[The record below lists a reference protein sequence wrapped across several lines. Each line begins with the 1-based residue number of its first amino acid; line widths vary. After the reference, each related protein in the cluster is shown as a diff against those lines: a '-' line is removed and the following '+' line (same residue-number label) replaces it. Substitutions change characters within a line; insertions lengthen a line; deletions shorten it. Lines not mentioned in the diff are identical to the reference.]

1 MMADTISYLPNNI
14 LVKLDRAAMYYG
26 LETRSPFLDDRVA
39 EIAWNTNLNN
49 KIYKKRIGYNSKFIL
64 KKFFSNIFQR
74 EYFNRPKTGF
84 SIPIAAWLR
93 GPLKDW
99 ANDLLSYDLI
109 NKQDFL
115 SSDNVKIIW
124 ESHLKG
130 NSENTELIWT
140 LLMWQSWLQKWKDI

>member
-1 MMADTISYLPNNI
+1 M
-14 LVKLDRAAMYYG
+14 
-26 LETRSPFLDDRVA
+26 
-39 EIAWNTNLNN
+39 
-49 KIYKKRIGYNSKFIL
+49 
-64 KKFFSNIFQR
+64 
-74 EYFNRPKTGF
+74 
-84 SIPIAAWLR
+84 
-93 GPLKDW
+93 KDW

-115 SSDNVKIIW
+115 SSDHVKRIW